1 MSKVLTNKTELKK
14 DKIIQGMEGLAKLE
28 LDVDGKSKTFIKKVK
43 VKPPLLIQKAM
54 YLDPMFPNKAKICLM
69 SSAGGILEGDRL
81 KIDIIARQKTD
92 AYISTQAATKIY
104 KAENHLASQHIDV
117 FLEKESFLEYLP
129 KQIIPHKSARFYQ
142 EANFRLED
150 SATMLYS
157 ETISAGRIAHGEKF
171 DFESLVFRLN
181 AYDTKNK
188 LLFSEAINM
197 EPHNKTKFANLFGN
211 KNLYSTIYIISKQIN
226 SEKLDNQIFELLKN
240 KPMMSCSQLPNNSGI
255 VLRLLSN
262 STDEITD
269 VISIIRQMVR
279 KHLKKSQLG

>member
-1 MSKVLTNKTELKK
+1 M
-14 DKIIQGMEGLAKLE
+14 
-28 LDVDGKSKTFIKKVK
+28 
-43 VKPPLLIQKAM
+43 
-54 YLDPMFPNKAKICLM
+54 
-69 SSAGGILEGDRL
+69 
-81 KIDIIARQKTD
+81 
-92 AYISTQAATKIY
+92 
-104 KAENHLASQHIDV
+104 
-117 FLEKESFLEYLP
+117 EKESYLEYLP

-181 AYDTKNK
+181 TYDTKNK
-188 LLFSEAINM
+188 ILFSEAINM
-197 EPHNKTKFANLFGN
+197 EPHKKTEFANLFGN

-226 SEKLDNQIFELLKN
+226 SEKLDNQIFDILKN

-255 VLRLLSN
+255 VLRILSD

-279 KHLKKSQLG
+279 NHLEKFKLDITN